1 MLPIREKVWT
11 KRDPAEATVAL
22 LLLNLI
28 QNLPRNLLVSGF
40 YISAANCTRAG
51 STIIQDYCA
60 FPPIMFHLF
69 ITIIFVIII
78 VTNES
83 GIEVRKWIFK
93 TGFVKM
99 QMPHLYAN
107 TQWFTWIRIW
117 WLVVRWVRALWFWA
131 EWSWRLWYRTGESN
145 EDTEFQRDLLRS
157 SHPTTLCKWLPC
169 LI

>member
-1 MLPIREKVWT
+1 MLPRSEKVWT

-28 QNLPRNLLVSGF
+28 QNLPRNLLVSEI
-40 YISAANCTRAG
+40 YISAVNCTRAG
-51 STIIQDYCA
+51 STIIQDYCV
-60 FPPIMFHLF
+60 FLPIMHHLF
-69 ITIIFVIII
+69 TTIIFVIII

-83 GIEVRKWIFK
+83 GIDVRKWLFK

-99 QMPHLYAN
+99 QMLQLYAN
-107 TQWFTWIRIW
+107 TQWFTWICIW
-117 WLVVRWVRALWFWA
+117 WLVVRWVRVLWFWA
-131 EWSWRLWYRTGESN
+131 EWSRRLWYRTGESN

-157 SHPTTLCKWLPC
+157 SHPTPLCRWLPR